1 MGDPRKAKKTFHRP
15 RMIWTTDQLNAELYI
30 MGSYGLRNKRELW
43 RAETEVARI
52 RNQARALLALSAE
65 LRAEKERRL
74 LNFLNR
80 LGLAREDATLDDI
93 LNLKIEDL
101 LERRLQTI
109 VMRKTGTSSPYQ
121 ARQVVSHGH
130 VSIGNR
136 KVNIPGY
143 IVKAEEEHQIMIHI
157 EVPGAAA
164 VQPAS
169 AVTSAAPGSPTYV
182 SVTSSRC
189 PGPVPTADPWRPTTT
204 TPCVLR

>member
-1 MGDPRKAKKTFHRP
+1 MGDPRKAKKLYRRP

-43 RAETEVARI
+43 KAQTEVARI

-65 LRAEKERRL
+65 ARAEKEKRL

-80 LGLAREDATLDDI
+80 LGLAKEEATLDDI

-109 VMRKTGTSSPYQ
+109 VMKKSGIKSPYQ
-121 ARQVVSHGH
+121 ARQLVSHRH

-143 IVKAEEEHQIMIHI
+143 LVRTEEEPQILLHI
-157 EVPGAAA
+157 EVPSAIGA
-164 VQPAS
+164 QPAS
-169 AVTSAAPGSPTYV
+169 
-182 SVTSSRC
+182 
-189 PGPVPTADPWRPTTT
+189 
-204 TPCVLR
+204 

>member
-1 MGDPRKAKKTFHRP
+1 
-15 RMIWTTDQLNAELYI
+15 MIWTTDQLNAELYV

-43 RAETEVARI
+43 KAETEVARI

-65 LRAEKERRL
+65 LRAEKEKRL

-80 LGLAREDATLDDI
+80 LGLAREGATLDDI

-109 VMRKTGTSSPYQ
+109 VMKKIGTTSPYQ
-121 ARQVVSHGH
+121 ARQIVNHGH

-169 AVTSAAPGSPTYV
+169 TS
-182 SVTSSRC
+182 
-189 PGPVPTADPWRPTTT
+189 
-204 TPCVLR
+204 

>member
-1 MGDPRKAKKTFHRP
+1 MGDPRKAKKLYRRP

-43 RAETEVARI
+43 KAQTEVARI

-65 LRAEKERRL
+65 ARAEKEKRL

-80 LGLAREDATLDDI
+80 LGLAKERATLDDI

-109 VMRKTGTSSPYQ
+109 VMKKSGIKSPYQ
-121 ARQVVSHGH
+121 ARQLVSHRH

-143 IVKAEEEHQIMIHI
+143 LVRTEEEPQILLHI
-157 EVPGAAA
+157 EVPSAVGA
-164 VQPAS
+164 QPAS
-169 AVTSAAPGSPTYV
+169 
-182 SVTSSRC
+182 
-189 PGPVPTADPWRPTTT
+189 
-204 TPCVLR
+204 

>member
-1 MGDPRKAKKTFHRP
+1 VGDPRKAKKLYRRP

-43 RAETEVARI
+43 KAQTEVARI

-65 LRAEKERRL
+65 ARAEKEKRL

-80 LGLAREDATLDDI
+80 LGLAKEGATLDDI

-109 VMRKTGTSSPYQ
+109 VMKKSGIKSPYQ
-121 ARQVVSHGH
+121 ARQLVSHRH

-136 KVNIPGY
+136 KVNIPSY
-143 IVKAEEEHQIMIHI
+143 LVRTEEEPQILLHI
-157 EVPGAAA
+157 EVPSAVGA
-164 VQPAS
+164 QPAS
-169 AVTSAAPGSPTYV
+169 
-182 SVTSSRC
+182 
-189 PGPVPTADPWRPTTT
+189 
-204 TPCVLR
+204 

>member
-1 MGDPRKAKKTFHRP
+1 MGDPRKAKKLYRRP

-43 RAETEVARI
+43 KAQTEVARI

-65 LRAEKERRL
+65 ARAEKEKRL

-80 LGLAREDATLDDI
+80 LGLAKEGATLDDI

-109 VMRKTGTSSPYQ
+109 VMKKSGIKSPYQ
-121 ARQVVSHGH
+121 ARQLVSHRH

-136 KVNIPGY
+136 KVNIPSY
-143 IVKAEEEHQIMIHI
+143 LVRTEEEPQILLHI
-157 EVPGAAA
+157 EVPSAVGA
-164 VQPAS
+164 QPAS
-169 AVTSAAPGSPTYV
+169 
-182 SVTSSRC
+182 
-189 PGPVPTADPWRPTTT
+189 
-204 TPCVLR
+204 

>member
-1 MGDPRKAKKTFHRP
+1 
-15 RMIWTTDQLNAELYI
+15 MIWTTDQLNAELYI

-43 RAETEVARI
+43 KAETEVARI

-65 LRAEKERRL
+65 LRAEKEKRL

-109 VMRKTGTSSPYQ
+109 VMKKIGTTSPYQ
-121 ARQVVSHGH
+121 ARQIVGHGH

-169 AVTSAAPGSPTYV
+169 AS
-182 SVTSSRC
+182 
-189 PGPVPTADPWRPTTT
+189 
-204 TPCVLR
+204 

>member
-1 MGDPRKAKKTFHRP
+1 MGDPRKSKKLYRRP

-43 RAETEVARI
+43 KTQTEVARI
-52 RNQARALLALSAE
+52 RNQARALLALSTEA
-65 LRAEKERRL
+65 RAEKEKRL

-80 LGLAREDATLDDI
+80 LGLAKEGATLDDI
-93 LNLKIEDL
+93 LNLKVEDL

-109 VMRKTGTSSPYQ
+109 VMKKTGTKSPYQ

-143 IVKAEEEHQIMIHI
+143 LVRIEEEPQILLHI
-157 EVPGAAA
+157 EVPSAAA
-164 VQPAS
+164 AQSAS
-169 AVTSAAPGSPTYV
+169 
-182 SVTSSRC
+182 
-189 PGPVPTADPWRPTTT
+189 
-204 TPCVLR
+204 